1 MQYNHYFCV
10 VKINTLFLLYH
21 MKRTLWM
28 VITVL
33 LIGGV
38 IFLHRI
44 ITADSPLIV
53 VEEKEKGYHL
63 NDSLTNSLSDLPSMK
78 RMESYIERWMARNAI
93 KGASL
98 AVMRNEQLIYCKGF
112 GWADKEIERKAEA
125 GDIYRMASASK
136 LITAVGIM
144 KLCDEGL
151 LTLESKVFG
160 PEGILSQFTDIK
172 DKRAH
177 NITVRH
183 LLNHTSGFSRRM
195 GDPMF
200 RIADVMRWEELTK
213 TPTADELITFQLGM
227 RLRTAPG
234 GSAQYSNIGYLVLSR
249 VIEQVSGMGYE
260 EYLQKHVL
268 RPAGCY
274 DMHIAGNYYKDR
286 HPGEVKYYGH
296 DEERIESFDGSGVM
310 RLREYGGNNITG
322 LQGAGAWVASPA
334 EMMRLVASIDGKPT
348 VPDILSAES
357 VAEMRNITRKGDYA
371 LGWAR
376 YNASNGSL
384 IRTGTMSGTCAYID
398 YRENGIS
405 YVFFTNTSNYRGA
418 TFTNSIGRMIR
429 DAMTRVE
436 EWPTDRDMFVA
447 VPRTTESESLTEAN
461 DIS

>member
-1 MQYNHYFCV
+1 
-10 VKINTLFLLYH
+10 
-21 MKRTLWM
+21 M
-28 VITVL
+28 VISVL
-33 LIGGV
+33 LIGV
-38 IFLHRI
+38 AIFLHRI
-44 ITADSPLIV
+44 ITTDKPIV
-53 VEEKEKGYHL
+53 ITEEQEQGYHL
-63 NDSLTNSLSDLPSMK
+63 NDSLDNSLSDLPTTR
-78 RMESYIERWMARNAI
+78 RMEQYIERWMSRNAI

-112 GWADKEIERKAEA
+112 GWADKEMERKANV

-144 KLCDEGL
+144 KLIDEGR
-151 LTLESKVFG
+151 LTLDSKVFG
-160 PEGILSQFTDIK
+160 PEDILSHFTEIK

-177 NITVRH
+177 NITVRQ

-200 RIADVMRWEELTK
+200 RIADVMRWEELDT
-213 TPTADELITFQLGM
+213 TPTADELIAFQLGL
-227 RLRTAPG
+227 RLRGAPG
-234 GSAQYSNIGYLVLSR
+234 GSAQYSNVGYLVLSR

-260 EYLQKHVL
+260 EYLQEHVL
-268 RPAGCY
+268 WPAGCY
-274 DMHIAGNYYKDR
+274 DMHIARNYYKDR
-286 HPGEVKYYGH
+286 YPGEVKYYGH
-296 DEERIESFDGSGVM
+296 DEERIESYDGSGQM
-310 RLREYGGNNITG
+310 RLREYGGNDIRG
-322 LQGAGAWVASPA
+322 LQGAGAWVASSV
-334 EMMRLVASIDGKPT
+334 EMMRLVASIDGKPN

-357 VAEMRNITRKGDYA
+357 VAAMRDIQRKGDYA

-436 EWPTDRDMFVA
+436 EWPSDRDMFVA
-447 VPRTTESESLTEAN
+447 VPDMATDSLSLTSAN
-461 DIS
+461 NVS

>member
-1 MQYNHYFCV
+1 
-10 VKINTLFLLYH
+10 
-21 MKRTLWM
+21 MKRTFWM

-44 ITADSPLIV
+44 ITADHPVIIA
-53 VEEKEKGYHL
+53 EEEEKGYHL
-63 NDSLTNSLSDLPSMK
+63 NDSLDNSLSDLPTTK
-78 RMESYIERWMARNAI
+78 RMEQYIERWMSRNAI

-112 GWADKEIERKAEA
+112 GWADQEMERKANV

-144 KLCDEGL
+144 KLVDEGR

-160 PEGILSQFTDIK
+160 PEGILSQFTEIK

-177 NITVRH
+177 NITVRQ
-183 LLNHTSGFSRRM
+183 LLNHTAGFSRRM

-200 RIADVMRWEELTK
+200 RIADVIRWEELST

-227 RLRTAPG
+227 RLRTTPG
-234 GSAQYSNIGYLVLSR
+234 GSAQYSNSGYLVLSR
-249 VIEQVSGMGYE
+249 IIEQVSGMSYE
-260 EYLQKHVL
+260 EYLQEHVL
-268 RPAGCY
+268 WPAGCY
-274 DMHIAGNYYKDR
+274 DMHIAHNYYKDR
-286 HPGEVKYYGH
+286 YDGEVKYYGH
-296 DEERIESFDGSGVM
+296 DNERIESYDGSGTM
-310 RLREYGGNNITG
+310 RLREYGGNDIRG
-322 LQGAGAWVASPA
+322 LQGAGAWVASSV
-334 EMMRLVASIDGKPT
+334 EMMRLVASIDGKPA

-357 VAEMRNITRKGDYA
+357 VAAMRDIQRKGDYA

-384 IRTGTMSGTCAYID
+384 VRTGTMSGTCAYID
-398 YRENGIS
+398 YRDNGIS

-436 EWPTDRDMFVA
+436 EWPSDRDMFVA
-447 VPRTTESESLTEAN
+447 VPDMATDSLSLTTTN

>member
-1 MQYNHYFCV
+1 MW
-10 VKINTLFLLYH
+10 LYANYGLKV
-21 MKRTLWM
+21 MKRHIIL
-28 VITVL
+28 VVAVL

-38 IFLHRI
+38 IYLNRVLS
-44 ITADSPLIV
+44 TDRV
-53 VEEKEKGYHL
+53 VEVAEKEEYGYRL
-63 NDSLTNSLSDLPSMK
+63 NDSLCNAISDLPT
-78 RMESYIERWMARNAI
+78 MESMERYIKRWMTRYGI

-98 AVMRNEQLIYCKGF
+98 AVMRNEKLIYCKGF
-112 GWADKEIERKAEA
+112 GWADKEMERKANV

-144 KLCDEGL
+144 KLIDEGR
-151 LTLESKVFG
+151 LTLDSKVFG
-160 PEGILSQFTDIK
+160 PEGILSHFTEIK

-177 NITVRH
+177 NITVRQ

-200 RIADVMRWEELTK
+200 RIADVMRWEELNT
-213 TPTADELITFQLGM
+213 TPTADELIAFQLGL
-227 RLRTAPG
+227 RLRGAPG
-234 GSAQYSNIGYLVLSR
+234 GSAQYSNVGYLVLSR

-260 EYLQKHVL
+260 EYLQEHVL
-268 RPAGCY
+268 WPAGCY
-274 DMHIAGNYYKDR
+274 DMHIARNYYKDR
-286 HPGEVKYYGH
+286 YPGEVKYYGH
-296 DEERIESFDGSGVM
+296 DEERIESYDGSGQM
-310 RLREYGGNNITG
+310 RLREYGGNDIRG
-322 LQGAGAWVASPA
+322 LQGAGAWVASSV
-334 EMMRLVASIDGKPT
+334 EMMRLVASIDGKPN

-357 VAEMRNITRKGDYA
+357 VAAMRDIKRKGDYA

-436 EWPTDRDMFVA
+436 EWPSDRDMFVA
-447 VPRTTESESLTEAN
+447 VPDMATDSLSLTTAN
-461 DIS
+461 DVS

>member
-1 MQYNHYFCV
+1 
-10 VKINTLFLLYH
+10 
-21 MKRTLWM
+21 M
-28 VITVL
+28 VISVL
-33 LIGGV
+33 LIGV
-38 IFLHRI
+38 AIFLHRI
-44 ITADSPLIV
+44 ITTDKPIIIT
-53 VEEKEKGYHL
+53 EEQEQGYHL
-63 NDSLTNSLSDLPSMK
+63 NDSLDNSLSDLPTTR
-78 RMESYIERWMARNAI
+78 RMEQYIERWMSRNAI

-112 GWADKEIERKAEA
+112 GWADKEMERKANV

-144 KLCDEGL
+144 KLIDEGR
-151 LTLESKVFG
+151 LTLDSKVFG
-160 PEGILSQFTDIK
+160 PEGILSHFTEIK

-200 RIADVMRWEELTK
+200 RIADVMRWEELNT
-213 TPTADELITFQLGM
+213 TPSADELIAFQLGL
-227 RLRTAPG
+227 RLRGAPG
-234 GSAQYSNIGYLVLSR
+234 GSAQYSNVGYLVLSR

-260 EYLQKHVL
+260 EYLQEHVL
-268 RPAGCY
+268 WPAGCY
-274 DMHIAGNYYKDR
+274 DMHIARNYYKDR
-286 HPGEVKYYGH
+286 YPGEVKYYGH
-296 DEERIESFDGSGVM
+296 DEERIESYDGSGQM
-310 RLREYGGNNITG
+310 RLREYGGNDIRG
-322 LQGAGAWVASPA
+322 LQGAGAWVASSV
-334 EMMRLVASIDGKPT
+334 EMMRLVASIDGKPN

-357 VAEMRNITRKGDYA
+357 VAAMRDIQRKGDYA

-436 EWPTDRDMFVA
+436 EWPSDRDMFVA
-447 VPRTTESESLTEAN
+447 VPDMATDSLSLTTAN
-461 DIS
+461 DVS

>member
-1 MQYNHYFCV
+1 MR
-10 VKINTLFLLYH
+10 
-21 MKRTLWM
+21 RTLIM
-28 VITVL
+28 VISVL
-33 LIGGV
+33 LIGV
-38 IFLHRI
+38 AIFLHRI
-44 ITADSPLIV
+44 ITTDKPIV
-53 VEEKEKGYHL
+53 ITEEQEQGYHL
-63 NDSLTNSLSDLPSMK
+63 NDSLDNSLSDLPTTR
-78 RMESYIERWMARNAI
+78 RMEQYIERWMSRNAI

-112 GWADKEIERKAEA
+112 GWADKEMERKANV

-144 KLCDEGL
+144 KLIDEGR
-151 LTLESKVFG
+151 LTLDSKVFG
-160 PEGILSQFTDIK
+160 PEGILSHFTEIK

-177 NITVRH
+177 NITVRQ

-200 RIADVMRWEELTK
+200 RIADVMRWEELDT
-213 TPTADELITFQLGM
+213 TPTADELIAFQLGL
-227 RLRTAPG
+227 RLRGAPG
-234 GSAQYSNIGYLVLSR
+234 GSAQYSNVGYLVLSR

-260 EYLQKHVL
+260 EYLQEHVL
-268 RPAGCY
+268 WPAGCY
-274 DMHIAGNYYKDR
+274 DMHIARNYYKDR
-286 HPGEVKYYGH
+286 YPGEVKYYGH
-296 DEERIESFDGSGVM
+296 DEECIESYDGSGQM
-310 RLREYGGNNITG
+310 RLREYGGNDIRG
-322 LQGAGAWVASPA
+322 LQGAGAWVASSV
-334 EMMRLVASIDGKPT
+334 EMMRLVASIDGKPN

-357 VAEMRNITRKGDYA
+357 VAAMRDIQRKGDYA

-436 EWPTDRDMFVA
+436 EWPSDRDMFVA
-447 VPRTTESESLTEAN
+447 VPDMAADSLSLTTTN

>member
-1 MQYNHYFCV
+1 MR
-10 VKINTLFLLYH
+10 
-21 MKRTLWM
+21 RTLIM
-28 VITVL
+28 VISVL
-33 LIGGV
+33 LIGV
-38 IFLHRI
+38 AIFLHRI
-44 ITADSPLIV
+44 ITTDKPIV
-53 VEEKEKGYHL
+53 ITEEQEQGYHL
-63 NDSLTNSLSDLPSMK
+63 NDSLDNSLSDLPTTR
-78 RMESYIERWMARNAI
+78 RMEQYIERWMSRNAI

-112 GWADKEIERKAEA
+112 GWADKEMERKANV

-144 KLCDEGL
+144 KLIDEGR
-151 LTLESKVFG
+151 LTLDSKVFG
-160 PEGILSQFTDIK
+160 PEGILSHFTEIK

-200 RIADVMRWEELTK
+200 RIADVMRWEELNT
-213 TPTADELITFQLGM
+213 TPSADQLIAFQLGL
-227 RLRTAPG
+227 RLRGAPG
-234 GSAQYSNIGYLVLSR
+234 GSAQYSNVGYLVLSR

-260 EYLQKHVL
+260 EYLQEHVL
-268 RPAGCY
+268 WPAGCY
-274 DMHIAGNYYKDR
+274 DMHIARNYYKDR
-286 HPGEVKYYGH
+286 YPGEVKYYGH
-296 DEERIESFDGSGVM
+296 DEERIESYDGSGQM
-310 RLREYGGNNITG
+310 RLREYGGNDIRG
-322 LQGAGAWVASPA
+322 LQGAGAWVASSV
-334 EMMRLVASIDGKPT
+334 EMMRLVASIDGKPN

-357 VAEMRNITRKGDYA
+357 VAAMRDIQRKGDYA

-436 EWPTDRDMFVA
+436 EWPSDRDMFVA
-447 VPRTTESESLTEAN
+447 VPDMATDSLSLTTAN
-461 DIS
+461 DVS

>member
-1 MQYNHYFCV
+1 MQYNDYFCV
-10 VKINTLFLLYH
+10 SK
-21 MKRTLWM
+21 KRITFYISMRRTILM
-28 VITVL
+28 VLTVL

-38 IFLHRI
+38 IFLHR
-44 ITADSPLIV
+44 LISSEPIEMV
-53 VEEKEKGYHL
+53 VEQEEKGYHL
-63 NDSLTNSLSDLPSMK
+63 NDSLKNSHSDMPSMK
-78 RMESYIERWMARNAI
+78 RMEQYIERWMSRNAI

-98 AVMRNEQLIYCKGF
+98 AVMQGEQLIYCKGF
-112 GWADKEIERKAEA
+112 GWADKEMERQAEA

-151 LTLESKVFG
+151 LTLDSKVFG
-160 PEGILSQFTDIK
+160 PEGILNHFTDIK

-177 NITVRH
+177 NITVRQ

-200 RIADVMRWEELTK
+200 RIADVMRWEELAT
-213 TPTADELITFQLGM
+213 TPTADQIIAFQLGM
-227 RLRTAPG
+227 RLRSAPG
-234 GSAQYSNIGYLVLSR
+234 GSAQYSNVGYLVLSR
-249 VIEQVSGMGYE
+249 VIEKVSGVSYE
-260 EYLQKHVL
+260 RYLQEHVL

-274 DMHIAGNYYKDR
+274 DMHIARNYYKER
-286 HPGEVKYYGH
+286 FPNEVKYYGH
-296 DEERIESFDGSGVM
+296 DEERIESYDGSGVM

-322 LQGAGAWVASPA
+322 LQGAGAWVASTA

-348 VPDILSAES
+348 VPDVLSAES

-376 YNASNGSL
+376 YTASNGSL

-418 TFTNSIGRMIR
+418 TFTNSIGRMVR

-447 VPRTTESESLTEAN
+447 VPRTTETQSPTEAN